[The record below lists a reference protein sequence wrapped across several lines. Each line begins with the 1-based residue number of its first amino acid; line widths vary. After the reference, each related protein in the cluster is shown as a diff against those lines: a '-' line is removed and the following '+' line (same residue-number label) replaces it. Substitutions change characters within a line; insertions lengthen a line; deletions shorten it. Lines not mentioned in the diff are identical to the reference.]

1 MNDRTK
7 IPYKNIAAF
16 FSVPFAIMFI
26 LFVVFFINGLYPFGN
41 GTIAWCDMTQQV
53 IPMTADLKDI
63 LTGKTSLFLNMQN
76 AGGMSM
82 VGVIFFF
89 VASPFNLLALFVPK
103 EDLIYFV
110 NIATMLKM
118 MTAGVTAML
127 FFRKCLSKTDPFI
140 SACLSVSY
148 AFCGYTVLYYQN
160 SIWLDIMYL
169 FPLLMIGIHRLVTK
183 NKMALYVAM
192 LSLMAVVNYYIC
204 YMIALF
210 CILFIALL
218 CIRDRKKERLQTA
231 FLFIMGSMLSML
243 MTAVV
248 WLPSLLQF
256 FASGRTTSVT
266 KNLQNAN
273 FLSEFQTALPLLLY
287 SVCAIVI
294 CAGCVLDKKKHT
306 RETKTML
313 IMLVLMLLPMIIEP
327 VNLMWHTGSYMSF
340 PCRFAFITVF
350 FLLICSA
357 MFLEDGSGHIC
368 EYDGGTNKQNKTGFA
383 VVSVFVFLLCA
394 FLVKTVMNKNADI
407 IDLYARRLW
416 SDDKS
421 FSIEAKVFALTAA
434 GFGTVFYIYKKGKL
448 NRNFFA
454 AMLGCFVVL
463 QAVSST
469 GMYMTGSKDQ
479 ALEKTVASREVFKL
493 EGKIHDDDFYRVK
506 TAAKQFDVNNIG
518 ALGYRSI
525 SHYTSLTNK
534 NYMYAMKKLGYSSYW
549 MEVGSHGGTELT
561 DALFSIKYQ
570 IGLSDDT
577 LRDSVYMSQKYGI
590 YKRTNTVG
598 LGLVTDRDIS
608 SMESL
613 DDMDRFEVQ
622 QNIYTTLFSNG
633 PDDKLM
639 TKYEP
644 DATGRVLIRE
654 DEDGL
659 IDISPMSGG
668 SDIDYHIDVKGKQVL
683 YFDCFNKPSSN
694 LNEPEYSAFTI
705 SVDGL
710 PIKTGFP
717 SQSSNGLLW
726 LGEFSDRTVEVTVRV
741 EKNVECT
748 SFGVYGLDLN
758 KLSTALENAKCA
770 GLKEEKGVISGEYT
784 AQKGEKCLVFIPYSE
799 SLRLEIN
806 GQEAKLEKAFGDFV
820 AFDLQPGEN
829 SIRITN
835 MPFGISAGIALSLFG
850 IAACLGIWLFGKK
863 IKLDNTVYVVFR
875 VVAIVAGAAVLAGI
889 YIYPV
894 LVNCFGKKR

>member
-7 IPYKNIAAF
+7 ISYKNIGAF
-16 FSVPFAIMFI
+16 FAVPFSIMFI
-26 LFVVFFINGLYPFGN
+26 LFAVFFINGLYPFGN

-63 LTGKTSLFLNMQN
+63 LTGKTGFFLNLQN

-110 NIATMLKM
+110 NIATLLKM

-127 FFRKCLSKTDPFI
+127 FFRKCLSKTDPII

-169 FPLLMIGIHRLVTK
+169 FPLLMIGIHRLVTR
-183 NKMALYVAM
+183 NKMAGYVAV

-204 YMIALF
+204 YMIAVF
-210 CILFIALL
+210 CILFAALICL
-218 CIRDRKKERLQTA
+218 RDRKKEHLQTA
-231 FLFIMGSMLSML
+231 FLFIVGSMLSML
-243 MTAVV
+243 ITAVV

-256 FASGRTTSVT
+256 FASGRTTSVA

-287 SVCAIVI
+287 SACAIVI
-294 CAGCVLDKKKHT
+294 CAGCVLDKKKHR

-313 IMLVLMLLPMIIEP
+313 IMLVLMLVPMFIEP

-350 FLLICSA
+350 FLLVCSA
-357 MFLEDGSGHIC
+357 MFLEKDSEHISQ
-368 EYDGGTNKQNKTGFA
+368 YKTGTNKQDKTAFA
-383 VVSVFVFLLCA
+383 VVSVFVFLLSA
-394 FLVKTVMNKNADI
+394 FLVKTVMNKNAEM
-407 IDLYARRLW
+407 IDLYARRPW

-421 FSIEAKVFALTAA
+421 FSIEVKVFAVTAA
-434 GFGTVFYIYKKGKL
+434 GFGTVFYLYKKGKL
-448 NRNFFA
+448 NKNFFA
-454 AMLGCFVVL
+454 AMLSCFVVL

-469 GMYMTGSKDQ
+469 TMYMTGSKDQ
-479 ALEKTVASREVFKL
+479 ALQKAAATREVFKL
-493 EGKIHDDDFYRVK
+493 SGKIDDDDFYRVK
-506 TAAKQFDVNNIG
+506 TTAKQFDVNDIG
-518 ALGYRSI
+518 ALGYRSM

-534 NYMYAMKKLGYSSYW
+534 NYMYTMKRLGYSSYW

-561 DALFSIKYQ
+561 DALFSTKYK
-570 IGLSDDT
+570 IGLADDSAE
-577 LRDSVYMSQKYGI
+577 DSVYMHSKYGI
-590 YKRTNTVG
+590 YKRSNTIG

-608 SMESL
+608 AMDSL
-613 DDMDRFEVQ
+613 EDMDRFEVQ
-622 QNIYTTLFSNG
+622 QNLYSTLFGHGSS
-633 PDDKLM
+633 DRLM

-654 DEDGL
+654 DEDGK

-668 SDIDYHIDVKGKQVL
+668 SDIVYHIDVKGKQVL
-683 YFDCFNKPSSN
+683 YFDCFNKPSAN
-694 LNEPEYSAFTI
+694 LNEPEYSAFTV

-726 LGEFSDRTVEVTVRV
+726 LGEFSNRTVEVTVRV

-748 SFGVYGLDLN
+748 SFGVYGLDLS
-758 KLSTALENAKCA
+758 KLSNAVENAKCA
-770 GLKEEKGVISGEYT
+770 NLKEEKGVITGDYT
-784 AQKGEKCLVFIPYSE
+784 ASKGEKCVVFIPYSE

-806 GQEAKLEKAFGDFV
+806 GQEAKLEKAFGDFI
-820 AFDLQPGEN
+820 AFDLQQGEN

-835 MPFGISAGIALSLFG
+835 MPLGISAGIVISLLG
-850 IAACLGIWLFGKK
+850 IAGCFGVWLLRRKV
-863 IKLDNTVYVVFR
+863 KLDDTVYAVLR
-875 VVAIVAGAAVLAGI
+875 VIVIAAGAAVMAGV

-894 LVNCFGKKR
+894 LLNCFGKKR